1 MKGKQSEV
9 WKAAY
14 YPKEIIEN
22 QRTKTILCLLF
33 DKIVYHFPVS
43 GMAHGGGSGISDIF
57 SDDLLVK
64 AGIIEL
70 EEEIFLPEINVEGF
84 DDYVDL
90 QVTAMALQK
99 CHQESVVPV
108 TDNPNFRI
116 PAFMLSKNNILR
128 NAKFQAAS
136 IAISSIE
143 MVLPPIGEI
152 EDEDILRL
160 REDLSDEL
168 TPFRRNMLKLAPLI
182 RQYVNEDATIKE
194 VHDEAKY
201 LIETNIIPALGELR
215 DRIER
220 ERSVF
225 WRKLL
230 LKSGLILP
238 KFIINWTQKNIISA
252 AVDSLG
258 DLSELATSGIDRQL
272 LINNMKHDGG
282 MGFLLS
288 LEKYPKIR

>member
-1 MKGKQSEV
+1 MKSKKCEV

-33 DKIVYHFPVS
+33 DKIIYHFPVS
-43 GMAHGGGSGISDIF
+43 DMACGGGSGISDIF
-57 SDDLLVK
+57 SDDPLVK

-70 EEEIFLPEINVEGF
+70 EEETLLPEINVERF

-116 PAFMLSKNNILR
+116 PAFILSKNNILR

-143 MVLPPIGEI
+143 IVLPPIGEI

-182 RQYVNEDATIKE
+182 KQYINEDATIKE
-194 VHDEAKY
+194 VYDEAKY
-201 LIETNIIPALGELR
+201 LTETNIIPALGELR

>member
-1 MKGKQSEV
+1 
-9 WKAAY
+9 
-14 YPKEIIEN
+14 
-22 QRTKTILCLLF
+22 
-33 DKIVYHFPVS
+33 
-43 GMAHGGGSGISDIF
+43 
-57 SDDLLVK
+57 
-64 AGIIEL
+64 
-70 EEEIFLPEINVEGF
+70 
-84 DDYVDL
+84 
-90 QVTAMALQK
+90 
-99 CHQESVVPV
+99 
-108 TDNPNFRI
+108 
-116 PAFMLSKNNILR
+116 
-128 NAKFQAAS
+128 
-136 IAISSIE
+136 

-152 EDEDILRL
+152 EDEDILRV

-168 TPFRRNMLKLAPLI
+168 TPFRRNMIKLAPLI

-258 DLSELATSGIDRQL
+258 DLSELAVSNIDRQL
-272 LINNMKHDGG
+272 LIDNMKRDGG

-288 LEKYPKIR
+288 LEKYPQIR

>member
-1 MKGKQSEV
+1 MKSKQSEV

-43 GMAHGGGSGISDIF
+43 DMAHGGGSGISDIF

-70 EEEIFLPEINVEGF
+70 EEETLLPEINVERF

-90 QVTAMALQK
+90 QVTAMALQE

-116 PAFMLSKNNILR
+116 PAFILSKNNILR

-168 TPFRRNMLKLAPLI
+168 IPFRRNMLKLAPLI
-182 RQYVNEDATIKE
+182 RQYIDEDATIKE
-194 VHDEAKY
+194 VYDEAKY

-230 LKSGLILP
+230 LKSGSILP

-258 DLSELATSGIDRQL
+258 DLSELAVSGIDRQL
-272 LINNMKHDGG
+272 LIDNMKRDGG